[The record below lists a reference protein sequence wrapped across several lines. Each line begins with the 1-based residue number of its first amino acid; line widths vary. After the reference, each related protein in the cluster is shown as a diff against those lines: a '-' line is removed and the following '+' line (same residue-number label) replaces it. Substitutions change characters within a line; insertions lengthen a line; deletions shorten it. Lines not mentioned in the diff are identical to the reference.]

1 MQAMDIIKSCLSE
14 NEIELPIPIEKIAQ
28 QYNIN
33 IIYIDFL
40 EEPNNANLIEQQIV
54 YGSRDFRYTA
64 ISKLQIRRQ
73 IVNNPNHFSG
83 TIYVQR
89 DLDENSKRFAIA
101 YEVSR
106 FVMYDKTSIWFP
118 YELTP
123 YLGIYDFMSQDDLLA
138 EKFARALLLP
148 YEIICTEKN
157 KYQGFSGNLP
167 IDYSD
172 WVVYLR
178 DLAQIPEYQVVLA
191 YNEIRE
197 IKAKKLIKGCD

>member
-1 MQAMDIIKSCLSE
+1 MQAMNVIKSHLSE
-14 NEIELPIPIEKIAQ
+14 NEIKLPIPIEKIAQ
-28 QYNIN
+28 QYNLN

-40 EEPNNANLIEQQIV
+40 DEYNDTKLVEQQII
-54 YGSRDFRYTA
+54 YGIRDFRYTA

-83 TIYVQR
+83 TIYIQK
-89 DLDENSKRFAIA
+89 DLDENSKRFATA

-106 FVMYDKTSIWFP
+106 FIIHNKTNIWLP

-123 YLGIYDFMSQDDLLA
+123 YLGIYDFMSQNDLLA

-148 YEIICTEKN
+148 YEIICVEKN
-157 KYQGFSGNLP
+157 KYQGCGGNLP

-172 WVVYLR
+172 WIIHLR

-197 IKAKKLIKGCD
+197 IKAKEIIDKE